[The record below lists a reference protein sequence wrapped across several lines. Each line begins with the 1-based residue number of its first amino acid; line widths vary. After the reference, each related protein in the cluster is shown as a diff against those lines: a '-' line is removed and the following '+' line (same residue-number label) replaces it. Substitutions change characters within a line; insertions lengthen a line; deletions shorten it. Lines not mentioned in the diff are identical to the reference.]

1 MYLCFFELQFLS
13 AKGTKVVHIPTMRSF
28 SLHPDAVVDNKDG
41 DGKSFFVFSHFVVEL
56 VVTTDEAAVVL
67 EEEDDEEEEV
77 RLREAIICSIA
88 GDMTPS
94 AM

>member
-1 MYLCFFELQFLS
+1 
-13 AKGTKVVHIPTMRSF
+13 VVHIPMRSF

-41 DGKSFFVFSHFVVEL
+41 DGNPFFVFSHFVVEL
-56 VVTTDEAAVVL
+56 VVTIDEEAVVL
-67 EEEDDEEEEV
+67 VLEEDDDEEEEV
-77 RLREAIICSIA
+77 RLREAIIYSIA